1 MGSGAGSGVTEH
13 TPDQSEAS
21 HDTNR
26 NIAVGLPD
34 ALGRPLLRTPRRMA
48 SSRATQAARQTERTG
63 KDRMTQLPWRADP
76 LVWGHG
82 PRVFE
87 VFLEPTC
94 PFSVRAF
101 GKLDDLL
108 AQAGEDRI
116 TIKIRLQSQ
125 PWHMYSGL
133 IVRCILAASTLAGGK
148 EAAKS
153 VMAAVAAH
161 REEFEFER
169 HCRGPNLDA
178 TPNDIIARIEGYS
191 GVNVAEAFAI
201 PELDREIKSH
211 CKYARQNGIHVSP
224 TFMIDGLVQAD
235 MRSGDAIADWA
246 SRLLRH

>member
-1 MGSGAGSGVTEH
+1 M
-13 TPDQSEAS
+13 
-21 HDTNR
+21 
-26 NIAVGLPD
+26 
-34 ALGRPLLRTPRRMA
+34 
-48 SSRATQAARQTERTG
+48 
-63 KDRMTQLPWRADP
+63 
-76 LVWGHG
+76 
-82 PRVFE
+82 FE

-108 AQAGEDRI
+108 TQVGEDRI
-116 TIKIRLQSQ
+116 TIKIRLQPQ
-125 PWHMYSGL
+125 PWHMYSGV

-148 EAAKS
+148 QAAKA

-169 HCRGPNLDA
+169 HCRGPNMDA

-191 GVNVAEAFAI
+191 GVRLAEAFGI
-201 PELDREIKSH
+201 PDLDREIKWH

-235 MRSGDAIADWA
+235 MSSGDAVAVWR
-246 SRLLRH
+246 SRLLKN